1 MTWKF
6 WINSKGYYNFKSF
19 KVYWAYRQLM
29 REELYELDNALSFSG
44 QFLKEGFKTYGIG
57 FRNNKNPNFEFA
69 EKQIRSNENWFG
81 TSLYEPDTI
90 FLKDDKELVMSL
102 QGISTPYNSKYKE
115 LFDSCSI
122 KYIRLKHKDKVIYE
136 NWTGNLPDK
145 ETVKQFLNYE

>member
-1 MTWKF
+1 MNIIDDI
-6 WINSKGYYNFKSF
+6 INN
-19 KVYWAYRQLM
+19 
-29 REELYELDNALSFSG
+29 
-44 QFLKEGFKTYGIG
+44 GFKAFGLKFNG
-57 FRNNKNPNFEFA
+57 
-69 EKQIRSNENWFG
+69 EKFIPYKKEIRSNENWFG